1 MSVINNLQDSKLLGD
16 LQVLSEMIV
25 EQDLVSESRD
35 LISTINQIFA
45 NNPDLK
51 RDVPELYNRYQT
63 YLMKARFVCLFEL
76 EEKEVLELME
86 KYLVLVLDNPFY
98 NIYEKLRMRLQRF
111 DSLAARD
118 EFKNKIKE
126 SLLKNRS
133 KISPEKI
140 MVGTIMQEPT
150 VANWLK
156 DYYSKLGID
165 RVDALAFN
173 QYLVNA
179 ENTKNLEESD
189 REKLKTLFT
198 LFEKLKIS
206 SSEAGGLEE
215 NFVAILPDKSVSLI
229 SGGMPMKID
238 ANLQRLIDDIV
249 AKGGAT
255 LQNDDLF
262 LDDSAPTDSQQAN
275 PSVQEMPA
283 DLPVSPLSVLSVALE
298 DYNPSSLEYKAIK
311 QEIERLRKNKKDV

>member
-1 MSVINNLQDSKLLGD
+1 MSIINDLQDPKLLGD
-16 LQVLSEMIV
+16 LQSLSEMII
-25 EQDLVSESRD
+25 EQDLVSEARE
-35 LISTINQIFA
+35 LITTTNQVFA
-45 NNPDLK
+45 RNPELK
-51 RDVPELYNRYQT
+51 REALELYSRYQT
-63 YLMKARFVCLFEL
+63 YLMRAKFVCLFEL
-76 EEKEVLELME
+76 EENEVLELME

-98 NIYEKLRMRLQRF
+98 NIYEKLRMRLRSF

-118 EFKNKIKE
+118 EFKNKIRE
-126 SLLKNRS
+126 SLLKNHS
-133 KISPEKI
+133 KITPEKI

-229 SGGMPMKID
+229 SGGRPTPID
-238 ANLQRLIDDIV
+238 ANLQRLIEEIV
-249 AKGGAT
+249 AKAGFSA
-255 LQNDDLF
+255 QDDDLF
-262 LDDSAPTDSQQAN
+262 LDNGPTDSQQINADV
-275 PSVQEMPA
+275 PATAA
-283 DLPVSPLSVLSVALE
+283 DLPVSPLSVLSAALD
-298 DYNPSSLEYKAIK
+298 DYSPSSLEYKAIK
-311 QEIERLRKNKKDV
+311 QEIERLRKNQKNV

>member
-1 MSVINNLQDSKLLGD
+1 MSVINNLQDQKLLGD
-16 LQVLSEMIV
+16 LQALSEMVI

-45 NNPDLK
+45 SNPDFK
-51 RDVPELYNRYQT
+51 REAPDLYNQYQT
-63 YLMKARFVCLFEL
+63 YLMRAKFVCLFEL
-76 EEKEVLELME
+76 EENEVLELME

-98 NIYEKLRMRLQRF
+98 NIYEKLRARLQNF

-126 SLLKNRS
+126 SLLKNHS
-133 KISPEKI
+133 KITSEKI

-165 RVDALAFN
+165 RVDVLAFN

-179 ENTKNLEESD
+179 ENTKNLEEAD

-198 LFEKLKIS
+198 LFEKLKMS

-229 SGGMPMKID
+229 SGGMPTKIN
-238 ANLQRLIDDIV
+238 ANLQRLIEEII
-249 AKGGAT
+249 AKGGVSA
-255 LQNDDLF
+255 QDDDLF
-262 LDDSAPTDSQQAN
+262 LDNSSTADGQPVNSDAPTATTN
-275 PSVQEMPA
+275 
-283 DLPVSPLSVLSVALE
+283 LPVSPLSVLSAALD
-298 DYNPSSLEYKAIK
+298 DYSPSSLEYKAIK
-311 QEIERLRKNKKDV
+311 QEIERLRKNQKNV